1 METDRKVR
9 TAVNYY
15 RKNVLK
21 KYFQIWKKYS
31 DHKQYLTGKSVPHN
45 SYLDSK
51 PGVQFDYEILNFR
64 KNDNDQKIKEVVFPR
79 IVNTNKHLDNDVKE
93 KTIKLRNFI
102 TGRLWE
108 KCSFIAIN
116 KRFSRTRNEKII
128 VEQSQKYNTVS
139 RKNIIIAY
147 SALLLFKIAWKIWY
161 RYSNIIIEKK
171 K

>member
-51 PGVQFDYEILNFR
+51 VP
-64 KNDNDQKIKEVVFPR
+64 K
-79 IVNTNKHLDNDVKE
+79 
-93 KTIKLRNFI
+93 
-102 TGRLWE
+102 
-108 KCSFIAIN
+108 
-116 KRFSRTRNEKII
+116 
-128 VEQSQKYNTVS
+128 
-139 RKNIIIAY
+139 
-147 SALLLFKIAWKIWY
+147 
-161 RYSNIIIEKK
+161 
-171 K
+171 